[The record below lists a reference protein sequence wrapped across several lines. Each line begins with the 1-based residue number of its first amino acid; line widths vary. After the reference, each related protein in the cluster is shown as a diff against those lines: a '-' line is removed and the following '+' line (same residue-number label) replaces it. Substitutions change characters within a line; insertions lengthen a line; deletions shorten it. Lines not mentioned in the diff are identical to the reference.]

1 MLPVSM
7 TKMVVPLYYK
17 KSVPNFGT
25 LKICNRISPN
35 RSQTISNLPSKVP
48 LKVFF
53 HSCQS

>member
-25 LKICNRISPN
+25 LKICNHITLN
-35 RSQTISNLPSKVP
+35 RSQIISFLPSRVP
-48 LKVFF
+48 LKVVFRS
-53 HSCQS
+53 HQN